1 MGGSDMGK
9 NKKDACKDID
19 NEDPEIE
26 IIRPQE
32 STVEDYD
39 MKLENMKEDIK
50 NLKKIRRRQKKLDEL
65 EFEQREILKKMDKN
79 SKKNK

>member
-1 MGGSDMGK
+1 MGK
-9 NKKDACKDID
+9 NKKDACKDIYS
-19 NEDPEIE
+19 EDPEIE
-26 IIRPQE
+26 VIRPGD

-65 EFEQREILKKMDKN
+65 EFEQKEILKKMDKN
-79 SKKNK
+79 LKKNK

>member
-1 MGGSDMGK
+1 MGK
-9 NKKDACKDID
+9 NKKDTGKDMY
-19 NEDPEIE
+19 NEDSEIE
-26 IIRPQE
+26 IIHPQD

-79 SKKNK
+79 YKKNK

>member
-1 MGGSDMGK
+1 MGGNVLGK
-9 NKKDACKDID
+9 NKKDICKDMC
-19 NEDPEIE
+19 NEDSDIE
-26 IIRPQE
+26 IILPQE

-39 MKLENMKEDIK
+39 MKLENMKEELK

-79 SKKNK
+79 YKKNK

>member
-1 MGGSDMGK
+1 MGK
-9 NKKDACKDID
+9 NKKDTCNDVY
-19 NEDPEIE
+19 NEDPENE
-26 IIRPQE
+26 IIHPQE